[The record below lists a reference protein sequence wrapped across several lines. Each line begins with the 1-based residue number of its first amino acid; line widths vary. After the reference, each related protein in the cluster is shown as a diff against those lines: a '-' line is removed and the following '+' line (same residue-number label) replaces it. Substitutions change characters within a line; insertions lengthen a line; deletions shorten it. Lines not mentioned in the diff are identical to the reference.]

1 MCRPR
6 AAAVGRQSG
15 KAPTRL
21 GGTSAAKRSVVCA
34 SLAAGLE
41 CCEEPVRC
49 MRADQIDISRC
60 PGAVGLVQTIQ
71 GTLLCVPVCVMM
83 ADGPMDG

>member
-1 MCRPR
+1 M
-6 AAAVGRQSG
+6 VIG
-15 KAPTRL
+15 KA
-21 GGTSAAKRSVVCA
+21 AKEPLRHEVAVRERERVVCA

-41 CCEEPVRC
+41 CCEESARC

-60 PGAVGLVQTIQ
+60 PGAVGLVQTIR

>member
-1 MCRPR
+1 MSRHR
-6 AAAVGRQSG
+6 RMYVRHLYSHGF
-15 KAPTRL
+15 RL
-21 GGTSAAKRSVVCA
+21 NQEPVVCA

-41 CCEEPVRC
+41 CCEEPARC

-60 PGAVGLVQTIQ
+60 PGAVGLVQTIR